1 MKLRNVKIKNFR
13 CLVDVEIPI
22 HDTTILVGEN
32 NSGKTA
38 FLEALRIA
46 LRGLTGRG
54 NPFSEYDYYMYKQ
67 GDCPE
72 SSDGIEIELWFCE
85 DSPDEWPASLV
96 QALNEIIQTDP
107 RKDLDS
113 IGIRVSSKYDSQQ
126 KNLDYRAE
134 FLNIV
139 GQPLSGRLSNPII
152 FLQRFSDY
160 IRLFYLPS
168 LRNPDDEFS
177 PRSQFWGR
185 IMRDLKVSDEKR
197 ASIMQR
203 LKKINNELL
212 KEDPRLDQV
221 VTKLDEVQKLMD
233 INASHTTSIKAL
245 PITPWDL
252 MAKAELAI
260 KPKGNKL
267 EFPLSRQG
275 QGIQSLVVLFLFQA
289 FVEVLLR
296 PTFEPET
303 VALLTLEEPEA
314 HLHPQATRSLA
325 ANLTQITSQKII
337 SSHSPYFIQEIPLE
351 NIRLFRRVGATTK
364 VFYIKRFFS
373 AQLPYTPELIQYCQ
387 RRSPKFM
394 YSENDSILTLKGSM
408 EEQEKRDLLM
418 MYPNQDQVHDAIVQ
432 LFRNSKVYL
441 TDNEITDL
449 ETYAKRIRG
458 EIFFARV
465 WLLCE
470 GQSEYLLLRFFA
482 ELRGTP
488 LDQGGIA
495 LIDFMNN
502 GSIETFIKLAQTLEI
517 FWIMTCDG
525 DDAGNDY
532 VRKAKELCRNDMEK
546 QTLIKQLPQNKDF
559 EKYLYEKGFDL
570 DYIEILT
577 EEVRQLAPQRQE
589 LVLSEKSYENS
600 VKKSLVL
607 RQNGDLEIEISAP
620 NQNIVSITHT
630 DRKHSSLLK
639 ELVISKIQ
647 TQKTLYVNLLIKR
660 LKTTKATSARI
671 PKLYAKLVEDAFK
684 AV

>member
-1 MKLRNVKIKNFR
+1 MKLRRVKIKNFR

-22 HDTTILVGEN
+22 RDTTILVGEN

-38 FLEALRIA
+38 FLDALRIA

-54 NPFSEYDYYMYKQ
+54 NPFSEYDYYMCKH
-67 GDCPE
+67 GDSPE
-72 SSDGIEIELWFCE
+72 TSDGIEIELWFCE
-85 DSPDEWPASLV
+85 DSSDEWPASLV

-107 RKDLDS
+107 TKDLDS

-126 KNLDYRAE
+126 KSLVYKAE
-134 FLNIV
+134 FLNIY
-139 GQPLSGRLSNPII
+139 GQPLSGRLSNPFI
-152 FLQRFSDY
+152 FLQRFSYY

-168 LRNPDDEFS
+168 PRNPEDEFN

-203 LKKINNELL
+203 LKKINDDLL

-233 INASHTTSIKAL
+233 TNASHTTSIKAL

-260 KPKGNKL
+260 RPRGNKL

-275 QGIQSLVVLFLFQA
+275 QGTQSLAVLFLFQA
-289 FVEVLLR
+289 FVEVLLK

-303 VALLTLEEPEA
+303 VALLAMEEPEA

-325 ANLTQITSQKII
+325 IHLNQITSQKII

-351 NIRLFRRVGATTK
+351 NIRLFRRLGAAIK
-364 VFYIKRFFS
+364 VFYVKSIFT
-373 AQLPYTPELIQYCQ
+373 AQLPSTPDLIQFCQ
-387 RRSPKFM
+387 QQSPKYE
-394 YSENDSILTLKGSM
+394 YSEHDTTLFLRGRM
-408 EEQEKRDLLM
+408 EEQEKRNLLM
-418 MYPNQDQVHDAIVQ
+418 MYPNQNQNQDTIIE
-432 LFRNSKVYL
+432 LFMSSKVHL
-441 TDNEITDL
+441 TDYEISDL

-458 EIFFARV
+458 EIFFARA

-502 GSIETFIKLAQTLEI
+502 GSIDAFIKLAQTLGI
-517 FWIMTCDG
+517 PWFMTCDG
-525 DDAGNDY
+525 DEAGNNY
-532 VRKAKELCRNDMEK
+532 VRKAKELCRTEPEK
-546 QTLIKQLPQNKDF
+546 QKLIRQLPQNKDF
-559 EKYLYEKGFDL
+559 EEYLYDKGFDTEYL
-570 DYIEILT
+570 AILT
-577 EEVRQLAPQRQE
+577 EDVRQLAPLRQYW
-589 LVLSEKSYENS
+589 VLSEKSYENRE
-600 VKKSLVL
+600 KKSLVL

-620 NQNIVSITHT
+620 NQNTVVDPKNWTH
-630 DRKHSSLLK
+630 S
-639 ELVISKIQ
+639 
-647 TQKTLYVNLLIKR
+647 
-660 LKTTKATSARI
+660 
-671 PKLYAKLVEDAFK
+671 
-684 AV
+684 